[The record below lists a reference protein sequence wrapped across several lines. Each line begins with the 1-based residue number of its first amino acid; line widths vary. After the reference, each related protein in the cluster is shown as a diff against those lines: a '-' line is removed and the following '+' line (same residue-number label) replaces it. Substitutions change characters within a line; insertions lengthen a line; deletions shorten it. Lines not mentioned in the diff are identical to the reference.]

1 MLLRILQAMVLGLVI
16 FVACDDKGED
26 DNGSPATEE
35 KDYKFSV
42 VGDDALLNNGKGK
55 IELQLMQDGKKV
67 TELEASVDVT
77 LTIVCGTDQTAEIED
92 EIGKDGKASIDVDLS
107 DEDWGEV
114 DWQACKL
121 SVVAKVDGNDVKA
134 TDVELKTIGGEGAV
148 VGCQDPNGCSDD
160 DDNNGTT
167 TLPQF
172 NLGEEIGG
180 QSLGGKLGLHGCSN
194 ADIYTV
200 AGDTVTRDADGMVEA
215 DSTTKAFPNMFVLGI
230 AGSGCKLQHTAEG
243 ETEAKD
249 WATIAEA
256 AAGNNKAAG
265 HAVLVRAITSD
276 LFKIRVTLPSAN
288 KPDNAHV
295 YLSNDGG
302 ATANKNDSIAW
313 DDNEVLTDVGVTDKT
328 LHNAR
333 VLVKVSPAGSD
344 TSTAG
349 NDKVWW
355 HAYGHSLNEF
365 AAGEVF
371 NTAYT
376 VAPSTEATKLQVRI
390 AEGGKCGLHFF
401 HLEGA
406 NNEGYGNPR
415 RIYADK
421 YVEIDLSA
429 NADGFTVL
437 PIDGGGASHTS
448 NCKIGLNINGI
459 SHMAED
465 ISQSTSRPAY
475 TVQSITAENGKVEVQ
490 LSKLAGVHQVVSYH
504 VKASSDG
511 GNSWKTHA
519 TNTGWSKDHG
529 VQKIFNQAPNDVSWN
544 STASNNQALV
554 WVKVALVPNAP
565 TPTYWYYGQ
574 G

>member
-1 MLLRILQAMVLGLVI
+1 MALGLVI
-16 FVACDDKGED
+16 FVACDDKGEEED
-26 DNGSPATEE
+26 DSAPATEE
-35 KDYKFSV
+35 KDYKFSL
-42 VGDDALLNNGKGK
+42 VGDNALLNNGKGK
-55 IELQLMQDGKKV
+55 IELQLVKDDKKV
-67 TELEASVDVT
+67 MKLEASIDVT

-107 DEDWGEV
+107 NKDWGEV

-121 SVVAKVDGNDVKA
+121 SVVAKVDGKDVKA

-148 VGCQDPNGCSDD
+148 VGCQGPNGCGDD
-160 DDNNGTT
+160 DSNNDNNGTT

-180 QSLGGKLGLHGCSN
+180 QSLGGKLSLHGCSN

-200 AGDTVTRDADGMVEA
+200 AGDSVTRDADGVVEA
-215 DSTTKAFPNMFVLGI
+215 DSTTKAFPSMFVLGI

-249 WATIAEA
+249 WATVAEA
-256 AAGNNKAAG
+256 DAGNNTAAG
-265 HAVLVRAITSD
+265 HAVKVRAITSD
-276 LFKIRVTLPSAN
+276 LYKIRVTLPSAN
-288 KPDNAHV
+288 KPANAHV

-302 ATANKNDSIAW
+302 ATANKQDSINW
-313 DDNEVLTDVGVTDKT
+313 DDTEVLTDVGVTDKT

-333 VLVKVSPAGSD
+333 VLIKVSPAGSD

-355 HAYGHSLNEF
+355 HAYGLSLGEF
-365 AAGEVF
+365 AAGEILS
-371 NTAYT
+371 TAYT
-376 VAPSTEATKLQVRI
+376 VATSTEATKLQVRI

-401 HLEGA
+401 HLEEV
-406 NNEGYGNPR
+406 NDEGYGNPR

-421 YVEIDLSA
+421 YVEINIAA

-448 NCKIGLNINGI
+448 GCKIGLNINGI
-459 SHMAED
+459 SHMSYEIA
-465 ISQSTSRPAY
+465 QSPSRPAH
-475 TVQSITAENGKVEVQ
+475 TVQSITEENGRVEVQ

-511 GNSWKTHA
+511 GDSWKTHA

-529 VQKIFNQAPNDVSWN
+529 VQKIFNQTPYDVSWN

-554 WVKVALVPNAP
+554 WVKAALVPNSSNPAF
-565 TPTYWYYGQ
+565 WYYGE
-574 G
+574 GN